1 MNYLVPETKMEMET
15 TVVIKESFKNFNF
28 KEQKVYINVDD
39 VFSIGNGQDRILKN
53 ETRKVLKKVGVLAGG
68 ITLALVV
75 LWMIK
80 RSTQVIARNIARMTS
95 SWIPQEQPNEMAE
108 VETISKAE
116 PKPLLVI

>member
-1 MNYLVPETKMEMET
+1 MPHSTIEREPKIHMWECELFGSRNQNGNG
-15 TVVIKESFKNFNF
+15 NFRC
-28 KEQKVYINVDD
+28 
-39 VFSIGNGQDRILKN
+39 GQDRILKN
-53 ETRKVLKKVGVLAGG
+53 ETRTMLKKVGVLTGG

-80 RSTQVIARNIARMTS
+80 RSTQVIARNIARITS